1 MNTMTFKTPWG
12 RSSGLAKGL
21 ALLALAAAGWAA
33 TTGTAQARDNVQ
45 FSIGLHAP
53 GVAVGVTNAPPVYY
67 QPYVIQHQP
76 YPYPYVRPVVVA
88 PAPVYYYPGHPGRG
102 YGPRWDDRR
111 DWRHDR
117 RHDRRDWRHDR
128 HDRHDGRWDED
139 RRGDGRR

>member
-1 MNTMTFKTPWG
+1 MNTMTFKTPWV

-33 TTGTAQARDNVQ
+33 TTGTAQARDNVH

-53 GVAVGVTNAPPVYY
+53 GVAVGVSNGGPVYH

-88 PAPVYYYPGHPGRG
+88 PAPVYYYPSRV

-111 DWRHDR
+111 DR

-128 HDRHDGRWDED
+128 HDRYNRRDRDDD
-139 RRGDGRR
+139 RRGHGHR